1 MPELCIGIG
10 IEAKIQFV
18 LAVVI
23 ILETP
28 EFVPHREIQCSR
40 SFVPA
45 AAIIVGTERAI
56 VGNICLSRKKLF
68 SAVREFWSVAKLLL
82 KSAASIILCAV
93 LWITNV
99 SVAGSGLYI
108 YSNNQQRIIQR
119 LQKQTLETDKNSCRL
134 FVFVAEECRGCNGR
148 SRMDV
153 WSCQSRK
160 CYHIGLP

>member
-1 MPELCIGIG
+1 MPELCIG

-68 SAVREFWSVAKLLL
+68 SAVRE
-82 KSAASIILCAV
+82 I
-93 LWITNV
+93 
-99 SVAGSGLYI
+99 
-108 YSNNQQRIIQR
+108 
-119 LQKQTLETDKNSCRL
+119 
-134 FVFVAEECRGCNGR
+134 
-148 SRMDV
+148 
-153 WSCQSRK
+153 
-160 CYHIGLP
+160 